1 MSNEVMMPSYRVG
14 KMVRY
19 ANWDHAEFRP
29 GDQVNGDI
37 WFEQFRGQ
45 YWRRRRDARAWL
57 DAAKAKWSA
66 AAEAG
71 AALIAATD
79 PALGER
85 FRNRMVT
92 QEDFRLP
99 YYENVKRAAYALQHW
114 EWGRD
119 LIIGSWEE
127 SSSVYRLNLLP
138 DDESRPE
145 AAREMVAE
153 ILEKLDWFGYV
164 TIGWSCIGHTRAR
177 WQTAAVVAWARRE
190 HPEWQVEDREW
201 ECHISK

>member
-45 YWRRRRDARAWL
+45 YWRRRRDAQAWL
-57 DAAKAKWSA
+57 DAAKAKWST

-85 FRNRMVT
+85 FRDRRVT
-92 QEDFRLP
+92 QEDCRLP
-99 YYENVKRAAYALQHW
+99 YYDKVRDAAYAVEHW
-114 EWGRD
+114 SWGRD
-119 LIIGSWEE
+119 FVVGSWEE

-138 DDESRPE
+138 DDQSRPE

-164 TIGWSCIGHTRAR
+164 TVGWSCIGHTRAQ

-190 HPEWQVEDREW
+190 HPEWEVEDREYD
-201 ECHISK
+201 CVIRK

>member
-1 MSNEVMMPSYRVG
+1 MSDEVKMPSYRVG
-14 KMVRY
+14 RKVQY

-29 GDQVNGDI
+29 GDQVGSDI

-45 YWRRRRDARAWL
+45 YWRRRRDAQAWL
-57 DAAKAKWSA
+57 DAAKSKWSA

-71 AALIAATD
+71 AVLIAAID

-85 FRNRMVT
+85 LRNHMVT
-92 QEDFRLP
+92 QEDCRLD
-99 YYENVKRAAYALQHW
+99 YYEKVKEAAYALEHW
-114 EWGRD
+114 AWGRD
-119 LIIGSWEE
+119 FIVGSWEE

-138 DDESRPE
+138 DDQSRPE

-177 WQTAAVVAWARRE
+177 WQTAAAAAWARRE
-190 HPEWQVEDREW
+190 HPEWEVDERED
-201 ECHISK
+201 ECLIRK

>member
-1 MSNEVMMPSYRVG
+1 MSDEAMMPSYRVG
-14 KMVRY
+14 KKVKY

-29 GDQVNGDI
+29 GDQVGGDI

-45 YWRRRRDARAWL
+45 YWRRRRDAQAWL

-71 AALIAATD
+71 AAFIAATD

-85 FRNRMVT
+85 FRNRAVT

-99 YYENVKRAAYALQHW
+99 YYEKVKEAAYALEHW
-114 EWGRD
+114 AWGRD
-119 LIIGSWEE
+119 FIVGAWEE
-127 SSSVYRLNLLP
+127 TSSVYRLNTLP
-138 DDESRPE
+138 DDKSE

-164 TIGWSCIGHTRAR
+164 SVGWSCTGHTRAQ

-190 HPEWQVEDREW
+190 HPEWEVESRGWDCLIR
-201 ECHISK
+201 K